1 MSTPPGYADLL
12 TDELAP
18 FGFVFVRSHECATAK
33 HTTVTFAADP
43 ESFVTAYEA
52 ADIEDSHGDAWP
64 PDALTLSIDVDP
76 DGDVTRI
83 VFETHDLLDW
93 AAANDPALAPRLNN
107 LADPADQAQAVGE
120 ALAAILTPAAGGPFE
135 DW

>member
-1 MSTPPGYADLL
+1 MPMAPDYADLL

-18 FGFVFVRSHECATAK
+18 FGFVFVRSHECATDK
-33 HTTVTFAADP
+33 HKTVTFAADP
-43 ESFVTAYEA
+43 ESFVTAYDA
-52 ADIEDSHGDAWP
+52 ADIEDSYGDAWP

-93 AAANDPALAPRLNN
+93 AAANEPELAARMNSLIDPV
-107 LADPADQAQAVGE
+107 DQAQAVGE
-120 ALAAILTPAAGGPFE
+120 ALAAILAPAAPSPFE